1 MLTSPLSSPSPRMKA
16 DVEKKLREAEEN
28 ERRKIYAEREGE
40 KICSTEE
47 RPGEISSDKERIKYT
62 EEERE
67 EEEDEEKSKEES
79 EEEEEGKEVVKRYNK
94 ETASCQDVAQVNMFF
109 LFDCLLFIV
118 GG

>member
-1 MLTSPLSSPSPRMKA
+1 MLTSPLSSPSPRLKA

-28 ERRKIYAEREGE
+28 ERRKREGE

-47 RPGEISSDKERIKYT
+47 RPGEIFSDKERMKYA

-67 EEEDEEKSKEES
+67 EKEDEEKSEKES
-79 EEEEEGKEVVKRYNK
+79 EEEEEVVKRYNK
-94 ETASCQDVAQVNMFF
+94 ESASYQDVAQVNMFF